1 MKRVIAIII
10 SLLLGIMPVY
20 TVDVGVADAT
30 QLLNISTTTLT
41 GENVTGEIFFD
52 YPLTI
57 MHYFATWSGDCI
69 RELGYMQTALEEF
82 GDNINVLGILHE
94 DATSTAEACLELFE
108 ELGLNY
114 PVLHLCEELQNL
126 VSQNNYIPQT
136 FIVDSKGYVVYS
148 FIGTFSD
155 YEALGLLIKEYLPS
169 DIQHH
174 TVSFYDDLTD
184 ELIASERV
192 IHGGSAVPPQPP
204 VHSGYEFT
212 YWSGNYQSVT
222 HDEIVKAMYAP
233 IDSPPFLLG
242 DANCDGIINVSDA
255 TVTARYALGF
265 QIEDGKFDFDAADYN
280 CNDIIELA
288 DASLILRAAL
298 GF

>member
-1 MKRVIAIII
+1 MRRIIAITL
-10 SLLLGIMPVY
+10 SLLLGIMPIY
-20 TVDVGVADAT
+20 AANADTIGET
-30 QLLNISTTTLT
+30 QLLNFTTTTLT
-41 GENVTGEIFFD
+41 GEKVTGDIFFD
-52 YPLTI
+52 YPLTVL
-57 MHYFATWSGDCI
+57 HYFATWSSDCI
-69 RELGYMQTALEEF
+69 KELNYMQTALDEF

-94 DATSTAEACLELFE
+94 DATSTTEACLELFE
-108 ELGLNY
+108 QLGLDY
-114 PVLHLCEELQNL
+114 SVLHLCEELEEL

-136 FIVDSKGYVVYS
+136 FLVDAKGYVVYS

-155 YEALGLLIKEYLPS
+155 YEVLGILIKEYLPS
-169 DIQHH
+169 DIKYH

-204 VHSGYEFT
+204 VHDGYEFT
-212 YWSGNYQSVT
+212 YWKGNYQSVT

-233 IDSPPFLLG
+233 VDSPPFLLG
-242 DANCDGIINVSDA
+242 DANCDGVINVGDA

-265 QIEDGKFDFDAADYN
+265 SIEDGKFNFDAADYN
-280 CNDIIELA
+280 GNDVIELA